1 MAFSFQFTVHANY
14 EITARAVHAAVRN
27 VGRAYRERPGGG
39 CSFRVSGQKFFLY
52 LSESEGITTL
62 RFLNKANSGKK
73 NVMQAY
79 DRFIIALDR
88 AGLDIPVIPGKPYI
102 VTTMQIGGG
111 IEQKFTSTQNF
122 SVGGAVVG
130 GLLFGDLGAVIG
142 GYSGT
147 RRGQTKS
154 FLSNSAFFLICYSNG
169 WIEEREVRKN
179 STLYAEVMAKLN
191 ATPVIRKDVLDPKC
205 MEYIE
210 TVSEKKSFYDLPLWV
225 RMLLALI
232 VIFCIFYPMYK
243 AGFLRFS
250 FMK

>member
-14 EITARAVHAAVRN
+14 EITANAVHAAVRN
-27 VGRAYRERPGGG
+27 VGQSYRERPGGG
-39 CSFRVSGQKFFLY
+39 RSFRVSGQKFFLY
-52 LSESEGITTL
+52 LSESEGVTTL

-79 DRFIIALDR
+79 DRFIITLGQV
-88 AGLDIPVIPGKPYI
+88 GLDIPVIPGKPYI

-147 RRGQTKS
+147 RRGQTRS

-191 ATPVIRKDVLDPKC
+191 AAPVIRKESLDSER
-205 MEYIE
+205 MDYIA
-210 TVSEKKSFYDLPLWV
+210 TISEKKSFYDLPLWV